1 MTYSLDR
8 AVSLACST
16 LAKFHQCS
24 AACSCNFNINILII
38 GTIVNYGWG
47 VIVRS
52 NPV

>member
-8 AVSLACST
+8 AVSLAGST
-16 LAKFHQCS
+16 LTKFHQCS
-24 AACSCNFNINILII
+24 AACSYNFSINILII